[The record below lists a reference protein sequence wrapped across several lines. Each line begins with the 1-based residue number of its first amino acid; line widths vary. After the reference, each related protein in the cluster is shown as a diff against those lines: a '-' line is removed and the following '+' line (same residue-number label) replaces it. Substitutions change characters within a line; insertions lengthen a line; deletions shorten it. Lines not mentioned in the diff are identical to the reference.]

1 MAHVTREDG
10 HLVVAAI
17 RVLAHRDGTPP
28 ALDAVA
34 ELLGMPPEALRVK
47 LIELQRRG
55 IVAQVE
61 SAYALHLEV
70 RDHLALEDLEPE
82 AQTTAIDD
90 ELADFDRRKREEA
103 DRMAHLFDSGEHDRE
118 QGRKLEKMD
127 SGLDAGEFERRRRD
141 RLRRMGDGLFGGGED
156 GGEDDGGSG

>member
-90 ELADFDRRKREEA
+90 ALDDFDRRKRDEA
-103 DRMAHLFDSGEHDRE
+103 DRMAHLF
-118 QGRKLEKMD
+118 
-127 SGLDAGEFERRRRD
+127 DAGEFERRRRD